1 MDKTGPPEN
10 RIQADAREPNNSSTE
25 NLISVK
31 DLTKSFKNGGIRIDV
46 LQGVRA
52 DFHIGETVA
61 IVGPSGIGKSTLL
74 HILGTLDRPD
84 NGVLMFQGENVLLY
98 DDIKLAEFRNRTV
111 GFVFQFHHLLP
122 EFSALENAM
131 MPALVNGFSKPEA
144 SKAAEEILVRVG
156 LQDRLHH
163 RVGKLSGGEQQ
174 RVALARALV
183 LKPAILLADEPTGN
197 LDQMNSDQVHQL
209 LMELNRELLM
219 TLVVVT
225 HNMELASYMSRCV
238 TIAGGRLQDV
248 SSGGA

>member
-1 MDKTGPPEN
+1 MDN
-10 RIQADAREPNNSSTE
+10 TE
-25 NLISVK
+25 SYPKAEHSDQK
-31 DLTKSFKNGGIRIDV
+31 DPATPQTDTWIRGRDLAKSFQNGGVSIDV
-46 LQGVRA
+46 LKGVNL
-52 DFHIGETVA
+52 DLTIGETMA
-61 IVGPSGIGKSTLL
+61 IVGASGIGKSTLL

-84 NGVLMFQGENVLLY
+84 SGVLEFQGEDVFLY
-98 DDIKLAEFRNRTV
+98 NDFKLAQFRNKTI

-131 MPALVNGFSKPEA
+131 MPALINGFDKPDA

-156 LQDRLHH
+156 LQDRLHL

-183 LKPAILLADEPTGN
+183 LKPAVLLADEPTGN
-197 LDQMNSDQVHQL
+197 LDNINSDQVHQL
-209 LMELNRELLM
+209 VLELNRELSM

-238 TIAGGRLQDV
+238 TIVDGRLQD
-248 SSGGA
+248 AN

>member
-1 MDKTGPPEN
+1 MDKSGPPKN
-10 RIQADAREPNNSSTE
+10 ISQSDSKDPNNSLPES
-25 NLISVK
+25 LISVR

-46 LQGVRA
+46 LQGVDS

-84 NGVLMFQGENVLLY
+84 SGALMFQGENVLHY
-98 DDIKLAEFRNRTV
+98 DDMKLAEVRNRTV

-131 MPALVNGFSKPEA
+131 MPALINGFNKPEA
-144 SKAAEEILVRVG
+144 GKTAEEILVRVG

-209 LMELNRELLM
+209 LMELNQELMM

-238 TIAGGRLQDV
+238 TIVEGRLQDV
-248 SSGGA
+248 N